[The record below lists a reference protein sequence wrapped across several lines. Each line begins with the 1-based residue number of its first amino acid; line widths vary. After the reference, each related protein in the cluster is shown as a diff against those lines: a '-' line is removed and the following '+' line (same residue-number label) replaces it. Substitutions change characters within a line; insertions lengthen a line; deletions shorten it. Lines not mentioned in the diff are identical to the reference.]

1 MNIMFQFL
9 INYISMFEQVK
20 CAVVTMAP
28 FPKGNVSTLRYTSYL
43 LSLVKKD
50 IYAMVLVYC
59 PTLMAKHIHS
69 LCGTYKGITYQYTTR
84 ATWGKFSPIFIK
96 AFYLFVGLFKSI
108 RYLKLK
114 KINVLILYG
123 ENPLVVNLFYFL
135 VCKSLGIRYL
145 GDRSE
150 YPRLSV
156 RKSAL
161 KSWVYKKKI
170 SLFDGLI
177 IMTKELENYYSQC
190 SKRENFCFLLPMT
203 IDMAR
208 FDNLGERHRKE
219 YIAVVFGV
227 HNRDGLYETLLAFNR
242 YVELCGSY
250 DLWLIG
256 NYVSMP
262 NKSILDELISKYHLQ
277 NRIKILGQM
286 NIDKVPEIL
295 YNASCLITTPNF
307 YISGGFPT
315 KLGEYM
321 LSGTPIVA
329 TAAGEIANYIIDKQE
344 MLLAPPGDIEKI
356 AENLIFVEQNPDVVA
371 VMASNAYNKVRK
383 VFSADTYVDNLV
395 KFISDSEESE

>member
-1 MNIMFQFL
+1 
-9 INYISMFEQVK
+9 MFEQIR

-43 LSLVKKD
+43 LSLVKKN

-69 LCGTYKGITYQYTTR
+69 PNGIYKGIVYQYVTR
-84 ATWGKFSPIFIK
+84 ITWGKFSPIFVK

-108 RYLKLK
+108 KYLKSSG
-114 KINVLILYG
+114 INVLILYG
-123 ENPLVVNLFYFL
+123 ENPIIVNLFYFF
-135 VCKSLGIRYL
+135 VCKFLGIRYL

-150 YPRLSV
+150 YPSLSV
-156 RKSAL
+156 RKSVI
-161 KSWVYKKKI
+161 KSWIYNKKI
-170 SLFDGLI
+170 SLFDGI
-177 IMTKELENYYSQC
+177 IVMTKELEDYYSLC
-190 SKRENFCFLLPMT
+190 SKREKFCFLLPMT
-203 IDMAR
+203 IDAVR
-208 FDNLGERHRKE
+208 FDHLGVRHRGR

-242 YVELCGSY
+242 YVALSGLY

-256 NYVSMP
+256 NYASMP
-262 NKSILDELISKYHLQ
+262 NKSDLDELISKYHLQ

-286 NIDKVPEIL
+286 SIDKVPEIL
-295 YNASCLITTPNF
+295 YNASCLITTPNY

-329 TAAGEIANYIIDKQE
+329 TAAGEIANYIVDKQE

-356 AENLIFVEQNPDVVA
+356 AESLLFVEQNPDVA
-371 VMASNAYNKVRK
+371 TVMASNASKKVRM
-383 VFSADTYVDNLV
+383 VFSADTYADDLV
-395 KFISDSEESE
+395 KFISDSEESK